1 MSKLGQ
7 LFINST
13 LNSYS
18 TVFFSNNKLFSV
30 LILLI
35 TFIDISAGISGLIAV
50 LFTNIVAYL
59 MGYNK
64 TSISK
69 GSYAFNSLLV
79 GLGLGVTYEFTLA
92 FGILLLLSSIFT
104 FFLTI
109 SLEGIIGKYALP
121 FLSLPFLL
129 AIWLFFIATEHFN
142 SLQMSE
148 HSIYIYNEL
157 YNIGGMLLVN
167 KYNQLNAMQ
176 IPISLTIYFKSLG
189 AIFFQYTLI
198 AGIIIALGLLIY
210 SRIAFSLSLLG
221 FYTAYVFNMFIGVNL
236 NEYDYSYI
244 GFNFI
249 LTAIA
254 IGGFFIVPSRSSY
267 FWVILLVPLIAI
279 VTAGSNR
286 VFIMYHLAI
295 YSLPFNVIVLLFLYI
310 LKFRTTNTLRIE
322 EVLIQHYSPEKNL
335 YLHQNSKNRFRNT
348 YYFPVSLPFWGNWNI
363 TQGHSGS
370 ITHQAEWKHAW
381 DFEIKDETNKT
392 YCNAGVNNE
401 DFYSFNKPIIAPAEG
416 IVEEVVNSIDDN
428 KIGDVNLNENWGNTI
443 IIKHTPTLYSKLSHL
458 KKDSIKVN
466 IGDFVKKGEI
476 IAACGN
482 TGRSPEPHL
491 HFQFQATP
499 YIGSATLE
507 FPISYYITKNNN
519 EYKFKQFAI
528 PKEGENIAN
537 IEKNTLLSKAFHFI
551 PGQKINFIVTNFNT
565 KEKEEVNWE
574 VFTDYYN
581 NSYIQCNKTKS
592 RAYFANDGTVFYFKH
607 FEGNKKSLLFYF
619 YLATYKMLLG
629 FYKNIT
635 IKDQFPVNQMNNK
648 LLLILQDFIA
658 PFYIFM
664 KTDYQIIHQK
674 ADDTV
679 NTNFLK
685 FKSKAEYKVFNSIR
699 KKTNFSLS
707 IKSNGLFTLIIK
719 DKNKIFE
726 ATCID

>member
-1 MSKLGQ
+1 MKKYRQ
-7 LFINST
+7 LFVNST

-18 TVFFSNNKLFSV
+18 TVFFSNNKLFAL
-30 LILLI
+30 LIMLI
-35 TFIDISAGISGLIAV
+35 TFFNVSAGFSGLIAV
-50 LFTNIVAYL
+50 VITNLIAYW
-59 MGYNK
+59 MGYNE

-69 GSYAFNSLLV
+69 GSFAFNSLLV
-79 GLGLGVTYEFTLA
+79 GLGLGVTYEFSLA
-92 FGILLLLSSIFT
+92 FALLLFLSAIFT
-104 FFLTI
+104 LFLTI

-121 FLSLPFLL
+121 FLSLPFLF
-129 AIWLFFIATEHFN
+129 AIWLFFVATQNFQ
-142 SLQMSE
+142 SLQLSE
-148 HSIYIYNEL
+148 HEIYMYNEI
-157 YNIGGMLLVN
+157 YNIGGMGLVN
-167 KYNQLNAMQ
+167 KYNQLNALQ
-176 IPISLTIYFKSLG
+176 IPISIVIYFKSLG

-221 FYTAYVFNMFIGVNL
+221 FYTAYLFNIFIGVNL
-236 NEYDYSYI
+236 NEYDYSFI

-254 IGGFFIVPSRSSY
+254 IGGFFIVPSKASY

-279 VTAGSNR
+279 VTAGSNS
-286 VFIMYHLAI
+286 VFVTYHLAI

-310 LKFRTTNTLRIE
+310 LKFRTKNTLRIE
-322 EVLIQHYSPEKNL
+322 EVFIQHYSPEKNL
-335 YLHQNSKNRFRNT
+335 YLHQNSKKRFRNS

-392 YCNAGVNNE
+392 YSNAGVNNE

-416 IVEEVVNSIDDN
+416 IVEEVVNSIEDN

-443 IIKHTPTLYSKLSHL
+443 IIKHTALLYSKLSHL

-466 IGDFVKKGEI
+466 KGDYVKKGEI

-499 YIGSATLE
+499 HIGSTTIE
-507 FPISYYITKNNN
+507 FPLCYYISSKGN
-519 EYKFKQFAI
+519 EYNFKQFAI
-528 PKEGENIAN
+528 PKEGETIAN

-551 PGQKINFIVTNFNT
+551 PGQKINFIVRDFNT
-565 KEKEEVNWE
+565 KAKEEVSWE

-592 RAYFANDGTVFYFKH
+592 KAYFVNDGTVFYFKH

-619 YLATYKMLLG
+619 YLASYKMLLG
-629 FYKNIT
+629 FYKNLA

-648 LLLILQDFIA
+648 LLLLLQDFIA
-658 PFYIFM
+658 PFYVFM
-664 KTDYQIIHQK
+664 KTDFNSSHQK
-674 ADDTV
+674 IDDTF
-679 NTNFLK
+679 NTNYIK
-685 FKSKAEYKVFNSIR
+685 FKSNAEYKVFNSLR
-699 KKTNFSLS
+699 KRISFSLS
-707 IKSNGLFTLIIK
+707 IKSNCLFTLIIK
-719 DKNKIFE
+719 DNNKIVE